1 MGVPMKDVVK
11 PFCVLEEI
19 RKPFQAAVFAEAG
32 HIAKDCSWRLR
43 EKPVQRYQTITPSLS
58 ILNDVILN
66 NRFMDH
72 AKSEPNSGPLTVR
85 DLDSGF
91 FCASLAILFTVNQ
104 FCRTLGKGPSVSD
117 AVSTWSYET
126 AKAVDRRIHSLLHC
140 GE

>member
-1 MGVPMKDVVK
+1 MHAKFASLLLYVSFKVSKINDVV
-11 PFCVLEEI
+11 
-19 RKPFQAAVFAEAG
+19 
-32 HIAKDCSWRLR
+32 
-43 EKPVQRYQTITPSLS
+43 
-58 ILNDVILN
+58 LN

-91 FCASLAILFTVNQ
+91 FCASLAIFFTVNQ